1 MASWPGYGA
10 THNPFVGIFLRGLEA
25 AGCAVS
31 SIDAIAALQ
40 GQDSDI
46 VLLHWAERIFGEARS
61 RRQVLAN
68 MTLLLRLLDRLPA
81 RTRIVWLVHNLRPH
95 DARLLQ
101 RLVWPFYVRALSR
114 RVDGFLTLSPATVD
128 PVRKALPGLAGKPG
142 LGLWHPFYP
151 DAAPDRAG
159 RLAARQ
165 ARGWSPGELVL
176 GYCGQIRPYKGVED
190 LAAAFLGTT
199 RTDLRLVLAGTPSAP
214 GLAERLRQMAA
225 GDARIRLE
233 LADLPD
239 EAFGAVLG
247 ACDVVVAPLRDY
259 LHSGSILHALSAGRP
274 VLTPDTAF
282 AAALQG
288 RLGPGWLRLYR
299 GPLTPALLEDA
310 AVPAPATGPDLAGF
324 AADATGRQAAGFF
337 RSLLAGA
344 GFSVRHP

>member
-10 THNPFVGIFLRGLEA
+10 THNPFAGIFLRGLEA
-25 AGCAVS
+25 AGCTVT
-31 SIDAIAALQ
+31 SIDAIETLQ
-40 GQDSDI
+40 GQGPDI
-46 VLLHWAERIFGEARS
+46 VLLHWAERIFAEARS
-61 RRQVLAN
+61 RRQVLAKI
-68 MTLLLRLLDRLPA
+68 TLLLRLLDRLPA

-95 DARLLQ
+95 DARLLR

-114 RVDGFLTLSPATVD
+114 RVDGFLTLSPGTVD

-151 DAAPDRAG
+151 DAALDRAG

-165 ARGWSPGELVL
+165 ARGWTAGELVL
-176 GYCGQIRPYKGVED
+176 GYCGQIHPYKGVED
-190 LAAAFLGTT
+190 LAAAFLRTT

-214 GLAERLRQMAA
+214 VLAERLRQMTA

-233 LADLPD
+233 LADLPTG
-239 EAFGAVLG
+239 AFRAVLG
-247 ACDVVVAPLRDY
+247 ACDVVAAPLRDY

-288 RLGPGWLRLYR
+288 QLGPDWLRLYR
-299 GPLTPALLEDA
+299 GPLTPALLENA
-310 AVPAPATGPDLAGF
+310 AAPAPATGPDLAAF
-324 AADATGRQAAGFF
+324 AADAIGRQVTGFF
-337 RSLLAGA
+337 RTLLAGD
-344 GFSVRHP
+344 GVSVRRG